1 MSELHWLTIAEAGR
15 QIAARKLSPLEL
27 TRALLDRIG
36 AVDPALGSFIAVTA
50 ELALSE
56 ARQAE
61 AEVMA
66 GRHRG
71 PMHGVT
77 YALKDIYDTA
87 GIATTGHSA
96 RCKDRVPTEDAPIVA
111 KLREAGGILLG
122 KTATHEFATG
132 GPSWDLPWPPARN
145 PWDLTRFPG
154 GSSSGSGAAIAAG
167 LVPGAMGS
175 DTGGSIRL
183 PAAFCGTAGI
193 KPTYGRVSK
202 RGVLP
207 LSFTLDNAGPLAWTV
222 EDCAILL
229 QAVAGHDPLDPASAE
244 LPVPDFRASLN
255 EGVKS
260 LRIGLVR
267 HWYETDGRASDEVIS
282 AMDATAEVLRS
293 LGAEVREVTLRPLA
307 EYQSCMRIIT
317 LSESFSI
324 HGDWLR
330 DRPGDYGEVFR
341 YRIMPG
347 AFVTGT
353 DYVQALRQQRILA
366 QGMYDALREVDAL
379 IMPSSWGEAPVMA
392 PMRAEANFASPP
404 LTNPTN
410 VSQLPTLSLCNGFS
424 AKGLPLSLQIAG
436 RAFDEAT
443 VFRIGQAY
451 EAATGWRARRP
462 VLPAAKVN
470 DTPADQAAPPPG
482 DAARTT
488 YEALAARAALALDA
502 RQFAQIAEA
511 SPHVE
516 AMAAHLPHDL
526 TFGAEPATTF
536 AFDGE

>member
-15 QIAARKLSPLEL
+15 QIAARQLSPVEL

-36 AVDPALGSFIAVTA
+36 AVDPALNSFIAVTA

-56 ARQAE
+56 AKQAE

-71 PMHGVT
+71 PLHGVP

-96 RCKDRVPTEDAPIVA
+96 RCRDRIPTEDAPTVA

-122 KTATHEFATG
+122 KTATHELATG

-154 GSSSGSGAAIAAG
+154 GSSSGSGAAVAAG

-229 QAVAGHDPLDPASAE
+229 QAVAGHDPFDPASAD
-244 LPVPDFRASLN
+244 LPVPDFRASLH
-255 EGVKS
+255 EGVKG

-267 HWYETDGRASDEVIS
+267 HWYETDGRASDEVIA
-282 AMDATAEVLRS
+282 AMEATAEVLRS

-330 DRPGDYGEVFR
+330 ERPADYGEVFR

-353 DYVQALRQQRILA
+353 DYVQALRMQRILA
-366 QGMYDALREVDAL
+366 QGMYDALSEVDAL

-451 EAATGWRARRP
+451 EAATAWRARRP
-462 VLPAAKVN
+462 VLPAADVN

-482 DAARTT
+482 DAARAT
-488 YEALAARAALALDA
+488 YEALAARAALPLDT

-511 SPHVE
+511 SPHVD
-516 AMAAHLPHDL
+516 AMAAHLPRDL
-526 TFGAEPATTF
+526 TFGAELATTF

>member
-15 QIAARKLSPLEL
+15 RIAARELSPVEL
-27 TRALLDRIG
+27 TQALLDRIE

-56 ARQAE
+56 AKQAE

-66 GRHRG
+66 GG
-71 PMHGVT
+71 PRSPLHGVP

-96 RCKDRVPTEDAPIVA
+96 RCRDRIPAEDAPSVT

-154 GSSSGSGAAIAAG
+154 GSSSGSGAAVAAG
-167 LVPGAMGS
+167 LVPGALGS

-207 LSFTLDNAGPLAWTV
+207 LSFTLDNAGPLAWTA

-229 QAVAGHDPLDPASAE
+229 QATAGHDPLDPASAD
-244 LPVPDFRASLN
+244 LPVPDFRASLHA
-255 EGVKS
+255 GVKG

-267 HWYETDGRASDEVIS
+267 HWYETDGRASDEVIA
-282 AMDATAEVLRS
+282 AMDAAVEVLRS

-307 EYQSCMRIIT
+307 EYQSCMRLIT
-317 LSESFSI
+317 LAESFSI

-330 DRPGDYGEVFR
+330 TRPDDYGEVFR

-379 IMPSSWGEAPVMA
+379 ITPSSWGEAPVMA
-392 PMRAEANFASPP
+392 PMRAEANFAAPP

-424 AKGLPLSLQIAG
+424 AKGLPLSMQIAG

-443 VFRIGQAY
+443 VFRIGHAY
-451 EAATGWRARRP
+451 EAATSWRARRP
-462 VLPAAKVN
+462 ALPAAKVQ
-470 DTPADQAAPPPG
+470 DAPADQAAPPPG
-482 DAARTT
+482 EAARAT
-488 YEALAARAALALDA
+488 YGILAARAALPLDI

-516 AMAAHLPHDL
+516 AMAATLPRDL
-526 TFGAEPATTF
+526 TFGAELSTTF